1 MQFPLHLSFKLAA
14 LAPQI
19 YVRDASGE
27 LRMYVKQKLM
37 KLKESV
43 TVFADEA
50 QSRPLFHINADRVID
65 FNATYHFTTAD
76 GRAVGSVRRQ
86 GRRSLWRTHYQVLEG
101 EAVVMEIRELNPW
114 AKVGDALLGEIPVI
128 GLLSGYLFHP
138 AFQLSRPDGEAV
150 MKVTKRPA
158 FFEGKFEMEKL
169 QDLPPETEGLGVLSV
184 LMMLLLER
192 RRG

>member
-1 MQFPLHLSFKLAA
+1 MQFPLQLTFKVMA

-19 YVRDASGE
+19 YVRDAGGE
-27 LRMYVKQKLM
+27 VRMYVKQKLM

-50 QSRPLFHINADRVID
+50 QTRPLFHINADRVID
-65 FNATYHFTTAD
+65 FSARYHFTTAD
-76 GRAVGSVRRQ
+76 GREVGSVRRK
-86 GRRSLWRTHYQVLEG
+86 GRRSLWKAHYEILEG
-101 EAVVMEIRELNPW
+101 EEVVLQINELNPW
-114 AKVGDALLGEIPVI
+114 AKVGDALFGEIPVL
-128 GLLSGYLFHP
+128 GLLAGYVFHP
-138 AFQLSRPDGEAV
+138 AFQVSRPNGEAV

-158 FFEGKFEMEKL
+158 FLQGKFDVEKL
-169 QDLPPETEGLGVLSV
+169 QELPPETEGLSVLSV

>member
-1 MQFPLHLSFKLAA
+1 MQFPLQISFKLVA

-19 YVRDASGE
+19 YVRDAAGE

-50 QSRPLFHINADRVID
+50 QTRPLFHINADRVID
-65 FNATYHFTTAD
+65 FNARYHFTTAD

-86 GRRSLWRTHYQVLEG
+86 GRRSLWRTHYEILEG
-101 EAVVMEIRELNPW
+101 ESVVLEIRELNPW
-114 AKVGDALLGEIPVI
+114 AKVGDALFGQIPLLGVL
-128 GLLSGYLFHP
+128 GGYLFHP
-138 AFQLSRPDGEAV
+138 AYQVSRPGGEGV

-158 FFEGKFEMEKL
+158 FFEGKFEVEKL
-169 QDLPPETEGLGVLSV
+169 QEVPAETEGLGVLSV